1 MTVKFKAEID
11 VKIIRKVS
19 ALMGIDIPSD
29 EKISKWLVNEQ
40 TIPDAVQDD
49 KLEMVFASIILLNN
63 HDEYQDK
70 KS

>member
-29 EKISKWLVNEQ
+29 EKISNG
-40 TIPDAVQDD
+40 
-49 KLEMVFASIILLNN
+49 
-63 HDEYQDK
+63 
-70 KS
+70 